1 MGIDPL
7 AATAADLPSL
17 KAINSSNGTATIS
30 YRRSKNAPGVSIDIL
45 GVPSLQGG
53 AWESRTSQIQKVTD
67 FSDHEW
73 VEAEVSVPSGDR
85 YFLRLR
91 ARID

>member
-1 MGIDPL
+1 MKSIDP
-7 AATAADLPSL
+7 AS
-17 KAINSSNGTATIS
+17 GTAIFA
-30 YRRSKNAPGVSIDIL
+30 YRRSKSVSGFALEII
-45 GVPSLQGG
+45 GSSSLQGEVWNP
-53 AWESRTSQIQKVTD
+53 ATIRNETLQD
-67 FSDHEW
+67 FIDHEW